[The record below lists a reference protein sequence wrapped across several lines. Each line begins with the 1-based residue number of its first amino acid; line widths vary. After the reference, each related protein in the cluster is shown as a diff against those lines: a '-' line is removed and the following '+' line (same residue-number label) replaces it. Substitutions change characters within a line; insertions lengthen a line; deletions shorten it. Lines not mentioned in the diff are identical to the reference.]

1 MTVVHNMSTF
11 VVRTASERPL
21 LVMENSV
28 DCHCL
33 PPWQQFLLHAEL
45 NERTSE
51 YWIGVWV
58 MLTAYFF
65 WYIFFCSGRT
75 HARRYQQHTSARYRH
90 QHAVYCPGET
100 NTPQLLRQRSKKR
113 SSSLQREE
121 LLQIIQANME
131 KNNLSFQTS
140 RYAGFQKK
148 VTTIKF
154 HFLL

>member
-1 MTVVHNMSTF
+1 
-11 VVRTASERPL
+11 
-21 LVMENSV
+21 
-28 DCHCL
+28 
-33 PPWQQFLLHAEL
+33 
-45 NERTSE
+45 
-51 YWIGVWV
+51 

-65 WYIFFCSGRT
+65 WCMFFCSGRT

-90 QHAVYCPGET
+90 QHAIYCPGET

-148 VTTIKF
+148 FTTVKF
-154 HFLL
+154 HFYSKGWYLCNNGGSITYRLQNMCPTNKVLKK